1 MKKLALTLL
10 AMGGLNPPLQAE
22 QTEPLDAS
30 AIREDVRILS
40 SDGFQGRGP
49 GERGESMTLAYLKA
63 QFEAAGL
70 SPGGPNGSWFQEVP
84 LTRFDKSDRS
94 FELRIGSDRL
104 PLEQARDWSIADA
117 PLGRTQFSDSP
128 LVFVGFGIHAPE
140 VQWDD
145 YAGVDL
151 NGKIAVMLY
160 NDPDWDQDSGPFG
173 GHALSAYGRRARKV
187 LFAYERGATG
197 VLLVYQPAI
206 VSASWR
212 QPANSDPDPAWQL
225 RSSATPTGGAGLQ
238 MVLREEPAA
247 ELFRRTGHD
256 LANLSRQ
263 AQQRGF
269 RAVPL
274 GAATLSA
281 GVTVRATPVVTRNII
296 ARLDGTERASETVIF
311 GAHWDAY
318 GKGPPDERGDTI
330 RNGAIDN
337 GIGTATLLELAR
349 VFARSPRTKRTLL
362 FMGFTAEEDG
372 LLGAYHYASHPVRP
386 LGTTAAMFNI
396 DPHLALPR
404 TRTMELIGAGR
415 TDLEDDLSR
424 VAATQGLQMEK
435 EVSPEAG
442 WYRRSD
448 HLAFAEAGVP
458 VVYFRAG
465 RDLEIGGA
473 SIGSALV
480 SAYNSER
487 YHQRTD
493 EFDPAWD
500 MVAASQ
506 EGSLVYALGRGIAD
520 SDQWPSWRE
529 NADYRAARDKSARER
544 R

>member
-1 MKKLALTLL
+1 MRKIVLTLL
-10 AMGGLNPPLQAE
+10 AVAGLNMPLQAQQPE
-22 QTEPLDAS
+22 ALDAS

-40 SDGFQGRGP
+40 SDAFQGRGP
-49 GERGESMTLAYLKA
+49 GERGETMTLAYLKA

-84 LTRFDKSDRS
+84 LTRFDKTDRS
-94 FELRIGSDRL
+94 FELRIGSERV
-104 PLEQARDWSIADA
+104 PLEQARDWTIADA
-117 PLGRTQFSDSP
+117 PLGRTQFSDAP

-140 VQWDD
+140 AQWDD

-151 NGKIAVMLY
+151 KGKIAVMLY
-160 NDPDWDQDSGPFG
+160 NDPDWDQDTGLFG
-173 GHALSAYGRRARKV
+173 GRTVSAYGRRARKV
-187 LFAYERGATG
+187 LFAYERGAAG
-197 VLLVYQPAI
+197 VILIYQPAI

-238 MVLREEPAA
+238 MVLREEPAS

-256 LANLSRQ
+256 LASLSRQ

-269 RAVPL
+269 RAVLL
-274 GAATLSA
+274 GAAALSA
-281 GVTVRATPVVTRNII
+281 GVTVTATPVITRNII
-296 ARLDGTERASETVIF
+296 ARLDGASRASETVIF

-318 GKGPPDERGDTI
+318 GKGPSDERGDTI

-337 GIGTATLLELAR
+337 GIGTATLLEVAR
-349 VFARSPRTKRTLL
+349 VFARSPRTQRTLL
-362 FMGFTAEEDG
+362 FIGFTAEEDG
-372 LLGAYHYASHPVRP
+372 LLGAYHYASNPVRP

-415 TDLEDDLSR
+415 TDLEDDLAR
-424 VAATQGLQMEK
+424 VAATQGLRIEQ

-465 RDLEIGGA
+465 RDLESGGPAIGN
-473 SIGSALV
+473 ALV

-487 YHQRTD
+487 YHQRSD

-506 EGSLVYALGRGIAD
+506 EGSLVYALGRDIAD
-520 SDQWPSWRE
+520 SGSWPSWRTS
-529 NADYRAARDKSARER
+529 ADFRAARDKTARDR

>member
-1 MKKLALTLL
+1 MIKLVLTIL
-10 AMGGLNPPLQAE
+10 AVAGLNMPLQAQQPE
-22 QTEPLDAS
+22 ALDAS

-40 SDGFQGRGP
+40 SESFQGRGP
-49 GERGESMTLAYLKA
+49 GERGETMTLAYLKA

-84 LTRFDKSDRS
+84 LTRFDKTDRS
-94 FELRIGSDRL
+94 FELRIGSERV
-104 PLEQARDWSIADA
+104 PLGQARDWTIADA
-117 PLGRTQFSDSP
+117 PLGRTQFSDAP

-140 VQWDD
+140 AQWDD

-151 NGKIAVMLY
+151 KGKIAVMLY
-160 NDPDWDQDSGPFG
+160 NDPDWDQATGPFG
-173 GHALSAYGRRARKV
+173 GRTVSAYGRRARKV
-187 LFAYERGATG
+187 LFAYERGAAG
-197 VLLVYQPAI
+197 VILIYQPAI

-225 RSSATPTGGAGLQ
+225 RASATPTGGAGLQ
-238 MVLREEPAA
+238 MVLREEPAS

-256 LANLSRQ
+256 LASLSRQ

-274 GAATLSA
+274 GAAALSA
-281 GVTVRATPVVTRNII
+281 GVTVTATPVVTRNII
-296 ARLDGTERASETVIF
+296 ARLDGTSRASETVIF

-337 GIGTATLLELAR
+337 GIGTATLLEVAR
-349 VFARSPRTKRTLL
+349 VFARSPRTQRTLL
-362 FMGFTAEEDG
+362 FIGFTAEEDG
-372 LLGAYHYASHPVRP
+372 LLGAYHYASNPVRP

-415 TDLEDDLSR
+415 TDLEDNLAR
-424 VAATQGLQMEK
+424 VATTQGLRIEQ

-465 RDLEIGGA
+465 RDLESGGPAIGN
-473 SIGSALV
+473 ALV

-487 YHQRTD
+487 YHQRSD

-506 EGSLVYALGRGIAD
+506 EGSLVYALGRDIAD
-520 SDQWPSWRE
+520 SGSWPSWRSS
-529 NADYRAARDKSARER
+529 ADYRAARDKTARER

>member
-1 MKKLALTLL
+1 MRKLGWTLL
-10 AMGGLNPPLQAE
+10 VAAGWHASVLAQPLE
-22 QTEPLDAS
+22 TLDAS

-40 SDGFQGRGP
+40 SDAFQGRGP
-49 GERGESMTLAYLKA
+49 GERGETMTLAYLKA

-70 SPGGPNGSWFQEVP
+70 TPGGPNGSWFQEVP
-84 LTRFDKSDRS
+84 LTRFDKTDRS
-94 FELRIGSDRL
+94 FDLRIGPDRL

-117 PLGRTQFSDSP
+117 PLGRTQFSDAP
-128 LVFVGFGIHAPE
+128 LVFVGFGIDAPE

-145 YAGVDL
+145 YAGADL
-151 NGKIAVMLY
+151 KGKIAVMLY

-173 GHALSAYGRRARKV
+173 GRALSAYGRRARKV
-187 LFAYERGATG
+187 LFAYERGAAG

-212 QPANSDPDPAWQL
+212 QPSNSDPDPVWQL

-247 ELFRRTGHD
+247 DLFRRTGHD
-256 LANLSRQ
+256 LADLSRK

-274 GAATLSA
+274 GNATLSA
-281 GVTVRATPVVTRNII
+281 GVTVTATPAITRNII
-296 ARLDGTERASETVIF
+296 ARLEGTDRASETVIF

-318 GKGPPDERGDTI
+318 GKGPPDERGDTV

-349 VFARSPRTKRTLL
+349 VFARSPRTQRTIL

-372 LLGAYHYASHPVRP
+372 LLGAYHYASNPVRP

-415 TDLEDDLSR
+415 TDLEDDLAR
-424 VAATQGLQMEK
+424 VAATKGLRIEQ

-465 RDLEIGGA
+465 RDLETGGA
-473 SIGSALV
+473 PIGNALV

-506 EGSLVYALGRGIAD
+506 EGSLVYALGREIAD
-520 SDQWPSWRE
+520 SDRWPSWRT
-529 NADYRAARDKSARER
+529 NADYRSARDKSARER

>member
-1 MKKLALTLL
+1 MRKLVLTLL
-10 AMGGLNPPLQAE
+10 AVAGLNMPLQARQPE
-22 QTEPLDAS
+22 ALDAS

-40 SDGFQGRGP
+40 SDAFQGRGP
-49 GERGESMTLAYLKA
+49 GERGETMTLAYLKA

-84 LTRFDKSDRS
+84 LTRFDKTDRS
-94 FELRIGSDRL
+94 FELRIGSERV
-104 PLEQARDWSIADA
+104 PLEQARDWTIADA
-117 PLGRTQFSDSP
+117 PLGRTQFSDAP

-140 VQWDD
+140 AQWDD

-160 NDPDWDQDSGPFG
+160 NDPDWDQATGPFG
-173 GHALSAYGRRARKV
+173 GRTMSAYGRRARKV
-187 LFAYERGATG
+187 LFAYERGAAG
-197 VLLVYQPAI
+197 VILIYQPAI

-225 RSSATPTGGAGLQ
+225 RASATPTGGAGLQ
-238 MVLREEPAA
+238 MVLREEPAS

-256 LANLSRQ
+256 LASLSRQ

-274 GAATLSA
+274 GAAALSA
-281 GVTVRATPVVTRNII
+281 GVTVTATPVVTRNII
-296 ARLDGTERASETVIF
+296 ARHDGTSRASETVIF

-337 GIGTATLLELAR
+337 GIGTATLLEVAR
-349 VFARSPRTKRTLL
+349 VFARSPRTERTLL
-362 FMGFTAEEDG
+362 FIGFTAEEDG
-372 LLGAYHYASHPVRP
+372 LLGAYHYASNPVRP

-415 TDLEDDLSR
+415 TDLEDDLAR
-424 VAATQGLQMEK
+424 VATTQGLRIEQ

-465 RDLEIGGA
+465 RDLESGGSVIGN
-473 SIGSALV
+473 ALV

-487 YHQRTD
+487 YHQRSD

-506 EGSLVYALGRGIAD
+506 EGSLVYALGRDIAD
-520 SDQWPSWRE
+520 SGSWPSWRTS
-529 NADYRAARDKSARER
+529 ADYRAARDKTARER

>member
-1 MKKLALTLL
+1 MIKLVLTIL
-10 AMGGLNPPLQAE
+10 AVAGLNMPLQAQQPE
-22 QTEPLDAS
+22 ALDAS

-40 SDGFQGRGP
+40 SESFQGRGP
-49 GERGESMTLAYLKA
+49 GERGETMTLAYLKA

-84 LTRFDKSDRS
+84 LTRFDKADRS
-94 FELRIGSDRL
+94 FELRIGSERV
-104 PLEQARDWSIADA
+104 PLGQARDWTIADA
-117 PLGRTQFSDSP
+117 PLGRTQFSDAP

-140 VQWDD
+140 AQWDD

-151 NGKIAVMLY
+151 KGKIAVMLY
-160 NDPDWDQDSGPFG
+160 NDPDWDQATGPFG
-173 GHALSAYGRRARKV
+173 GRTVSAYGRRARKV
-187 LFAYERGATG
+187 LFAYERGAAG
-197 VLLVYQPAI
+197 VILIYQPAI

-225 RSSATPTGGAGLQ
+225 RASATPTGGAGLQ
-238 MVLREEPAA
+238 MVLREEPAS

-256 LANLSRQ
+256 LASLSRQ

-274 GAATLSA
+274 GAAALSA
-281 GVTVRATPVVTRNII
+281 GVTVTATPVVTRNII
-296 ARLDGTERASETVIF
+296 ARLDGTSRASETVIF

-337 GIGTATLLELAR
+337 GIGTATLLEVAR
-349 VFARSPRTKRTLL
+349 VFARSPRTQRTLL
-362 FMGFTAEEDG
+362 FIGFTAEEDG
-372 LLGAYHYASHPVRP
+372 LLGAYHYASNPVRP
-386 LGTTAAMFNI
+386 LGTTAALFNI
-396 DPHLALPR
+396 DPHLAQPR

-415 TDLEDDLSR
+415 TDLEDNLAR
-424 VAATQGLQMEK
+424 VATTQGLRIAQ

-465 RDLEIGGA
+465 RDLESGGPAIGN
-473 SIGSALV
+473 ALV

-487 YHQRTD
+487 YHQRSD

-506 EGSLVYALGRGIAD
+506 EGSLVYALGRDIAD
-520 SDQWPSWRE
+520 SGSWPSWRSS
-529 NADYRAARDKSARER
+529 ADYRAARDKTARER